1 MQERIDRLQ
10 QELREKNDAS
20 KEPPTPLFSTPF
32 TDDVMNTHYSQDL
45 RIPMMRTYIGR
56 SDPQEHIDM
65 YYGNMLMLGVSDA
78 VICRAFFAR
87 LAGKAAEWFR
97 KLEPWSV
104 GNFSQLADKFVRRF
118 AVNRLKKKPYTYLNL
133 VKQGVGE
140 ALSVFLQ
147 RWDREVE
154 QVEPMEDQAA
164 IQAFLTSLRSGA
176 LYYDLIVNPPKTYEE
191 AITRARHHADATE
204 ANLAKRRDEHPVSR
218 DRNHDP
224 RRDRQRFKQ
233 RGRPEDGPRFT
244 SLTRP
249 LVEVLQYAEQC
260 NLVHPPEPIPEGTD
274 KNKYCAFHKTKGHDT
289 AKCIALR
296 LVIEQLIQNG
306 ELDQFVKKHE
316 RDEEKFKKNVWK
328 RNPKEQSK
336 APGPHGSSDDK
347 ATGKKPV
354 INVIYGG
361 PEGGDSSRQRK
372 QWARNLYVG
381 SVHSEPRE
389 KKKRV
394 EPIFF
399 TDEDLPLHGEAHSDS
414 LVITMDINGT
424 DVQRVLVDTGSS
436 VNILYFDVFTRLGLT
451 TDQLTPI
458 WTPLSGFTGDS
469 IKAEGVISLNVEL
482 GIQPNILRT
491 IMEFVVVK
499 LKCVHNAILG

>member
-1 MQERIDRLQ
+1 MDRLQ
-10 QELREKNDAS
+10 QELREKNGAS
-20 KEPPTPLFSTPF
+20 KEPPTLLISTPF
-32 TDDVMNTHYSQDL
+32 TDDVMNTHYPQDL
-45 RIPMMRTYIGR
+45 RIPMMRTYIGQ
-56 SDPQEHIDM
+56 SDPKEHIDM

-78 VICRAFFAR
+78 FICRAFFAT

-97 KLEPWSV
+97 KLEPRSV

-118 AVNRLKKKPYTYLNL
+118 TVNRLKKKPYTYLNPI
-133 VKQGVGE
+133 KQDVGE

-154 QVEPMEDQAA
+154 QVEPMEDQVA
-164 IQAFLTSLRSGA
+164 IHAFLTSLRSRA

-191 AITRARHHADATE
+191 AITRPDTMSTPQRLTWP
-204 ANLAKRRDEHPVSR
+204 RGGTSSR
-218 DRNHDP
+218 SVGIEITTQGGTD
-224 RRDRQRFKQ
+224 
-233 RGRPEDGPRFT
+233 
-244 SLTRP
+244 S
-249 LVEVLQYAEQC
+249 C

-289 AKCIALR
+289 ALR

-306 ELDQFVKKHE
+306 ELDQFVKKNE
-316 RDEEKFKKNVWK
+316 RDKEKFKKNVWK
-328 RNPKEQSK
+328 RNPREQSK
-336 APGPHGSSDDK
+336 APGPRGSSDDK
-347 ATGKKPV
+347 ATRKKPV

-372 QWARNLYVG
+372 QWARNLDVG

-399 TDEDLPLHGEAHSDS
+399 TDEDLPIHEEAHSDS

-424 DVQRVLVDTGSS
+424 DV
-436 VNILYFDVFTRLGLT
+436 
-451 TDQLTPI
+451 
-458 WTPLSGFTGDS
+458 
-469 IKAEGVISLNVEL
+469 
-482 GIQPNILRT
+482 
-491 IMEFVVVK
+491 
-499 LKCVHNAILG
+499 